1 MNDLDFSTLG
11 QEIGEKIEQFINSR
25 EMKDIQDNIRRTVEG
40 RVGDVRRTVEGRVGD
55 VRRSARDMADYMN
68 KNMETHRADFTRQQ
82 NQNPPKSYARQ
93 LPVVKGAPRRVAGI
107 LLTVLGF
114 CGAFIGW
121 SLALLGYIA
130 TSMVGMEEEGMAAF
144 SVFAVFAAIC
154 TAAAVA
160 GGFLRSRAGRFR
172 KYIKITLYG

>member
-82 NQNPPKSYARQ
+82 N
-93 LPVVKGAPRRVAGI
+93 
-107 LLTVLGF
+107 
-114 CGAFIGW
+114 
-121 SLALLGYIA
+121 
-130 TSMVGMEEEGMAAF
+130 
-144 SVFAVFAAIC
+144 
-154 TAAAVA
+154 
-160 GGFLRSRAGRFR
+160 
-172 KYIKITLYG
+172 